1 MQRVSP
7 VVKLTRKMCPTSNNN
22 YNNYNR
28 IMVVTN
34 NCRAVNDYHPQ
45 MEVLYKL
52 TSVLSFTMSHA
63 LLSSCNLWETAS
75 PTPGLIV

>member
-1 MQRVSP
+1 
-7 VVKLTRKMCPTSNNN
+7 
-22 YNNYNR
+22 
-28 IMVVTN
+28 MVVTN

-75 PTPGLIV
+75 PTPGLIVWHSDFVILYLRMTWDKF